1 MCPSKGA
8 HSVMG
13 FLIYRG
19 TFRLSRSL
27 WQGRYYS
34 CPLDQTH
41 LWEALRYT
49 ELNPVRAGLASDA
62 GSWKWST
69 AAVHCGQ
76 QQGDV
81 LLALKPWQRHWSDSA
96 WREYLRAGEKELD
109 LVAIRRCTY
118 TGRPLGTAEFIKE
131 LKQKTRRRLTLRK
144 GGHPRKLSGDTRQG
158 ELTFDG

>member
-69 AAVHCGQ
+69 RG
-76 QQGDV
+76 G
-81 LLALKPWQRHWSDSA
+81 
-96 WREYLRAGEKELD
+96 
-109 LVAIRRCTY
+109 
-118 TGRPLGTAEFIKE
+118 
-131 LKQKTRRRLTLRK
+131 TLRPAAR
-144 GGHPRKLSGDTRQG
+144 GRVVSAETVATSLV
-158 ELTFDG
+158 